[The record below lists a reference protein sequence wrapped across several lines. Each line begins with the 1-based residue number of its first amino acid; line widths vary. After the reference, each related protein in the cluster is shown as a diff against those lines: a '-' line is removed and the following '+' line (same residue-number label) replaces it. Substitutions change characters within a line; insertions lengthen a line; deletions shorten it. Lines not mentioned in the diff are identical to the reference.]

1 MEVKGRRRPLDPS
14 LKKTEKE
21 DCTWQMSD
29 PFAHNSNYPGA
40 SAGRGRR
47 PPTTSKP
54 NPNNGQPDWFNSME
68 QTPPPNAISAVAP
81 QTTASSNNNGR
92 RIGEGKPRPP
102 SKAKPPKQSTGPGST
117 AFGSRL
123 TIGGRNNNNSQSYP
137 TTNSTNAFP
146 SAAASASM
154 PASMPAQTQY
164 TNNTRNRDN
173 NAYGAASYTAPSQ
186 PKQPKPAQQPPQQQ
200 QPPPQQQQQ
209 QQQPP
214 QQQFNQQ
221 HSYQQPPSSSQS
233 YSSGP
238 GMFNPSMPPAVLS
251 GKMGEP
257 VNHNAALAAA
267 ALPTQQQQQQHSLSS
282 LPPSATPNAAP
293 QQQSTNNFSASSGVV
308 PGNFAPPPPATM
320 SGSMGSNN
328 GPVPQFQGI
337 YDFSDEPP
345 LLEELGVDMRRIL
358 SKTLAVVNPFKKI
371 DTAVMTAQD
380 SDLAGPVIF
389 AISLGALLM
398 FQGNPPSFLF
408 LFSSCFIWLPIQVQL
423 ISLVFV
429 CCFVFHV
436 FVFSRFH

>member
-146 SAAASASM
+146 SAAAS
-154 PASMPAQTQY
+154 ASMPAQTQY

-380 SDLAGPVIF
+380 SDLVGPVIF

>member
-1 MEVKGRRRPLDPS
+1 
-14 LKKTEKE
+14 
-21 DCTWQMSD
+21 MSD

-123 TIGGRNNNNSQSYP
+123 TIGGRNNNNNSQSYP

-186 PKQPKPAQQPPQQQ
+186 PKQSKPAQQPPQQR
-200 QPPPQQQQQ
+200 QPPPRQQ

-267 ALPTQQQQQQHSLSS
+267 ALPTQQQQQQQQHSLTLPAPTPCHSQYPSS
-282 LPPSATPNAAP
+282 SVKGKIVQVSDSITYRMGR
-293 QQQSTNNFSASSGVV
+293 STSRLSSGLSTR
-308 PGNFAPPPPATM
+308 FAHANPIKNSRRSGFTSSSICVRSIVDPSNLRPMCSGRGSCSFEGEAPAPAC
-320 SGSMGSNN
+320 SFEDAAGR
-328 GPVPQFQGI
+328 GI
-337 YDFSDEPP
+337 YGE
-345 LLEELGVDMRRIL
+345 MIRRDR
-358 SKTLAVVNPFKKI
+358 SV
-371 DTAVMTAQD
+371 
-380 SDLAGPVIF
+380 
-389 AISLGALLM
+389 
-398 FQGNPPSFLF
+398 
-408 LFSSCFIWLPIQVQL
+408 
-423 ISLVFV
+423 
-429 CCFVFHV
+429 
-436 FVFSRFH
+436 